1 MEEMENVGL
10 QSEDQAADDPGY
22 EDQVAGEDSFE
33 DSQEEEIDDTEAE
46 LTEDRDSEDLE
57 EDPEEESDDE
67 EAEDQPEESEE
78 TSDDVMIGNEIVTVS
93 GNVII
98 FPEDFDYSMF
108 QVNAEG
114 EVGNYD
120 DLAEMVEDQTTLIYG
135 SSVVI
140 IFLLGIIAGT
150 LFVHGFRLRRV

>member
-22 EDQVAGEDSFE
+22 EDQVAAEDSHE
-33 DSQEEEIDDTEAE
+33 DPQEEESDDTETE
-46 LTEDRDSEDLE
+46 LTEDRDAEDLEEDLE
-57 EDPEEESDDE
+57 EDPEEES
-67 EAEDQPEESEE
+67 EDL
-78 TSDDVMIGNEIVTVS
+78 IGNEIVTVS
-93 GNVII
+93 GNVIV
-98 FPEDFDYSMF
+98 FPEDFDFSMF

-140 IFLLGIIAGT
+140 ILLLGIIAGT

>member
-33 DSQEEEIDDTEAE
+33 DSQEEEIVDTETE
-46 LTEDRDSEDLE
+46 LTEDRDAEYLE
-57 EDPEEESDDE
+57 EDPEEES
-67 EAEDQPEESEE
+67 EDI
-78 TSDDVMIGNEIVTVS
+78 IGNEIVTVS
-93 GNVII
+93 GNVIV
-98 FPEDFDYSMF
+98 FPEDFDFSMF

-140 IFLLGIIAGT
+140 ILLLGIIAGT

>member
-1 MEEMENVGL
+1 MEEMENVEL

-22 EDQVAGEDSFE
+22 EDQVSVEDSYE
-33 DSQEEEIDDTEAE
+33 DPQEEEVDDTETE
-46 LTEDRDSEDLE
+46 LTEDRDAEDLE
-57 EDPEEESDDE
+57 EDPEEES
-67 EAEDQPEESEE
+67 EDL
-78 TSDDVMIGNEIVTVS
+78 IGNEIVTVS
-93 GNVII
+93 GNVIV
-98 FPEDFDYSMF
+98 FPEDFDFSMF

-140 IFLLGIIAGT
+140 ILLLGIIAGT